1 MVFGTPAVIVHDLPQ
16 MQAVLAVG
24 RPVLLCSAPAAGL
37 YMGAGWWAEMLA
49 ACGVTG
55 LSLLD
60 CADAPGR
67 ALEALEEGL
76 PGLILDCAD
85 LAFAVVAQIAA
96 AQNAILLRTAPPA
109 LDMAAARELPNWLAS
124 GLKTTPTI

>member
-1 MVFGTPAVIVHDLPQ
+1 
-16 MQAVLAVG
+16 
-24 RPVLLCSAPAAGL
+24 
-37 YMGAGWWAEMLA
+37 MGCGWWAEMLA
-49 ACGVTG
+49 ACGVSG

-76 PGLILDCAD
+76 PGVILDCAAP
-85 LAFAVVAQIAA
+85 AFAVVAQIAA

-109 LDMAAARELPNWLAS
+109 LDMAGQAAARELPNWLAS
-124 GLKTTPTI
+124 GLKTTLII